1 MSINRSK
8 VWLALGLQ
16 LLLASIASSQEL
28 PDYEW
33 VPGVRDF
40 QPFGPAS
47 DRTSPYGSGPRRNKG
62 WFFTIEDL
70 SWSTSAPDRVPV
82 GAPLNT
88 PNPYGPGLSV
98 NNIVSTGVP
107 DGFMNQVNT
116 MDTGFIQPVMRQGER
131 LQLGYVG
138 DDGVG
143 FLVGTFVVHGAQ
155 NIGNVTDG
163 GVAFAAPIVNGIS
176 PLEGFIEQALPI
188 PTNQPG
194 FGTSTGGTG
203 TGRTAIVDA
212 DLNHNHIFGGSG
224 RDIGTPNPTPPPT
237 FIPPLDGFP
246 DVPAPTDFG
255 DLVGL
260 PIFFSHIYTSYSTNI
275 WGIEAMR
282 TWWASKSRRADHG
295 YWDFMAGVRYIRFR
309 DNYYFSGTGYST
321 DLATLSGA
329 GAGGGAGSSTGTG
342 STVIAGLLSDT
353 NFSTTTANYLIGPQI
368 GLRWTKQRGR
378 LAWSAEARGMAAPN
392 FQTTVQRGAIAQ
404 RPDAGTLQ
412 PSFFVFN
419 PQPSTSF
426 TSNLNSGGTGGGTT
440 SGAPISLPQFR
451 VPALTPTGVY
461 NVVHRTT
468 FAPVGELRFNVNYQ
482 IFRNIQATFGWTGLF
497 MGGIGRSTQMS
508 EYALPNL
515 GIANAG
521 TREFVLVQGINF
533 GFNVNR

>member
-8 VWLALGLQ
+8 IWLALGLQ
-16 LLLASIASSQEL
+16 LLFASIASSQEL

-40 QPFGPAS
+40 QAFGPAS
-47 DRTSPYGSGPRRNKG
+47 DTTSPYGSGAKRSKG

-70 SWSTSAPDRVPV
+70 SWATSAPDRVPV
-82 GAPLNT
+82 GAPLDT
-88 PNPYGPGLSV
+88 PGV
-98 NNIVSTGVP
+98 NQIVSTGVP
-107 DGFMNQVNT
+107 GGFMNQVNT

-138 DDGVG
+138 DDGIG

-155 NIGNVTDG
+155 NIGNATDA
-163 GVAFAAPIVNGIS
+163 GVAFSAPFVNGIS
-176 PLEGFIEQALPI
+176 PLEGFIQEALPI
-188 PTNQPG
+188 PANQPG
-194 FGTSTGGTG
+194 FGTGTGGGGGTG
-203 TGRTAIVDA
+203 TGKFAIVDA
-212 DLNHNHIFGGSG
+212 DLNNNHIFGASG

-260 PIFFSHIYTSYSTNI
+260 PIYFSHIYTSYSTNI
-275 WGIEAMR
+275 WGIEVMR
-282 TWWASKSRRADHG
+282 SWWLSKSRRNDRGH
-295 YWDFMAGVRYIRFR
+295 WDLLAGVRYIRFR

-321 DLATLSGA
+321 DLNTLSG
-329 GAGGGAGSSTGTG
+329 GGTGGGGGSGSGTGT
-342 STVIAGLLSDT
+342 VISGLLSDT
-353 NFSTTTANYLIGPQI
+353 NFSTTTANYLVGPQI
-368 GLRWTKQRGR
+368 GLRWNKQRGR
-378 LAWSAEARGMAAPN
+378 LNWSAEARAMAAPN

-419 PQPSTSF
+419 PQPSSTF
-426 TSNLNSGGTGGGTT
+426 TSSLNSGGGNGGSS
-440 SGAPISLPQFR
+440 SGAPITLPQFR
-451 VPALTPTGVY
+451 VPALVPTGVY

-497 MGGIGRSTQMS
+497 MGGIGRSTQMTQ
-508 EYALPNL
+508 YALPNL
-515 GIANAG
+515 GILNSG
-521 TREFVLVQGINF
+521 SREFVLVQGINF